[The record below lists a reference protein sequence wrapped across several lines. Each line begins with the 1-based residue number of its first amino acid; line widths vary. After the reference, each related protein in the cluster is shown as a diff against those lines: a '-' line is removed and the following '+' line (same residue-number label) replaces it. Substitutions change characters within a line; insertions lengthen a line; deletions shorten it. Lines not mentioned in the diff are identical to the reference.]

1 MSVPSS
7 HTCTRPSCVPLSYP
21 ISNCNNDPQCAAQR
35 AIRDRRRRKSM
46 VLLQIVRLHLQS
58 DDDGLLSRLECIC
71 QEVFRVRL
79 HSIILPPSPP
89 FFPHARARTWMTPST
104 SNTNPGGYL
113 EVQDICSPPRCD
125 DDTFAGT
132 HLETWGRLMLEASL
146 KLGLPLNSAEGVK
159 QVMEEA
165 GYVDVVEVIYKWP
178 MNRWPADKKM
188 KEIGMPSLALRNW
201 GCTWHLSA
209 ALGHAS

>member
-1 MSVPSS
+1 
-7 HTCTRPSCVPLSYP
+7 
-21 ISNCNNDPQCAAQR
+21 
-35 AIRDRRRRKSM
+35 
-46 VLLQIVRLHLQS
+46 
-58 DDDGLLSRLECIC
+58 
-71 QEVFRVRL
+71 
-79 HSIILPPSPP
+79 
-89 FFPHARARTWMTPST
+89 
-104 SNTNPGGYL
+104 
-113 EVQDICSPPRCD
+113 
-125 DDTFAGT
+125 
-132 HLETWGRLMLEASL
+132 MLEASL